1 MPLLS
6 TRLVVQR
13 RPEPEALMQ
22 AVADH
27 LETHLAAALN
37 QHPFKPLGLATGRT
51 MEPLY
56 RELVR
61 RLSQWPEQR
70 LAQLRGCW
78 SSFNLDEYVGLASS
92 DPRSFAFYMQSQLGG
107 PLQLPASQLR
117 LPDGMAADPVDEAL
131 RYRAELH
138 RAGGIGLQLLGLG
151 GNGHVGFNEP
161 PSASDAA
168 CRVVTLQPA
177 TRLQNAGAFGDDP
190 AAVPSRAIT
199 LGLDDILSADEIH
212 LIVTGAAK
220 AEILRTALLE
230 PCRDAVP
237 ASWLQR
243 HPRVHLWVDDAASA
257 HLPSS

>member
-1 MPLLS
+1 
-6 TRLVVQR
+6 
-13 RPEPEALMQ
+13 MQ

-37 QHPFKPLGLATGRT
+37 QQPFKPLGLATGRT

-117 LPDGMAADPVDEAL
+117 LPDGMAADPADEA
-131 RYRAELH
+131 
-138 RAGGIGLQLLGLG
+138 
-151 GNGHVGFNEP
+151 
-161 PSASDAA
+161 
-168 CRVVTLQPA
+168 C
-177 TRLQNAGAFGDDP
+177 
-190 AAVPSRAIT
+190 AIAP
-199 LGLDDILSADEIH
+199 IC
-212 LIVTGAAK
+212 
-220 AEILRTALLE
+220 TALGASGCSCWASVAMDMWASTNRL
-230 PCRDAVP
+230 PPPTRFAV
-237 ASWLQR
+237 W
-243 HPRVHLWVDDAASA
+243 
-257 HLPSS
+257 

>member
-1 MPLLS
+1 
-6 TRLVVQR
+6 
-13 RPEPEALMQ
+13 MQ
-22 AVADH
+22 AVVDH

-37 QHPFKPLGLATGRT
+37 QQPFKPLGLATGRT

-56 RELVR
+56 RELVQ
-61 RLSQWPEQR
+61 RLTQWPKQR
-70 LAQLRGCW
+70 LAQLRSCW
-78 SSFNLDEYVGLASS
+78 SSFNLDEYVGLDSS
-92 DPRSFAFYMQSQLGG
+92 DPRSFAFYKQSQLGD

-117 LPDGMAADPVDEAL
+117 LPDGMAADPADEAL
-131 RYRAELH
+131 RYRADLH

-177 TRLQNAGAFGDDP
+177 TRLQNAEAFGGDP

-199 LGLDDILSADEIH
+199 LGLHDILSADEIH

-220 AEILRTALLE
+220 AEILCTALLE

-243 HPRVHLWVDDAASA
+243 HPRVHLWVDDAAST